1 MQRRDF
7 LTGMS
12 GLVTM
17 PLMLPSAA
25 LAAQSARLKITD
37 VRLIRIKM
45 IRDKGILARRV
56 DTPRGGLL
64 VQIGGF
70 TVTEVHTDQGLVG
83 IGPGIPSEN
92 LETVKQMLVGK
103 DPFDINQH
111 AKTLYAPQRRWGAS
125 VEIALWDLL
134 GKATDLPLY
143 KLWGGGRDRVLPYAA
158 MWGIGTVEDRV
169 EIAIGLKEKGWR
181 ALKLRSGFRTMK
193 EDIRVVELVR
203 DAVGDDFHILCDG
216 NKAPGDADANGED
229 PTYWN
234 FGASPFEVG
243 RLLLCA

>member
-1 MQRRDF
+1 MRRRDF

-83 IGPGIPSEN
+83 IGPGIPPEN
-92 LETVKQMLVGK
+92 LETVKQMLVGQ
-103 DPFDINQH
+103 DPFEINRH
-111 AKTLYAPQRRWGAS
+111 ARTLYAHSAGGA
-125 VEIALWDLL
+125 
-134 GKATDLPLY
+134 P
-143 KLWGGGRDRVLPYAA
+143 R
-158 MWGIGTVEDRV
+158 
-169 EIAIGLKEKGWR
+169 
-181 ALKLRSGFRTMK
+181 
-193 EDIRVVELVR
+193 
-203 DAVGDDFHILCDG
+203 
-216 NKAPGDADANGED
+216 
-229 PTYWN
+229 
-234 FGASPFEVG
+234 
-243 RLLLCA
+243 